1 MFEQQRDWA
10 VCGEA
15 ENGREALDKAQQL
28 NPDLVIIDLSM
39 PVLNGLDAS
48 RTLKKILPAIRLV
61 MFTTFADRALSA
73 AAEAVGID
81 AVVDKSHGA
90 NNLIT
95 TVEQLLAQE
104 GTAGQA

>member
-1 MFEQQRDWA
+1 
-10 VCGEA
+10 
-15 ENGREALDKAQQL
+15 
-28 NPDLVIIDLSM
+28 
-39 PVLNGLDAS
+39 
-48 RTLKKILPAIRLV
+48 